1 MTPMDPADVLAPW
14 SAGYLGATALMWMV
28 MMAAMMLPSATPMI
42 RLFALSS
49 RRKVV
54 QTAAPT
60 MLFVGGYF
68 LAWAG
73 FSIAATFFQALLRD
87 FALLSPE
94 LLLLNPWM
102 ISGVLFVAGVY
113 QFTRWKTTCLSH
125 CQSPLAFLL
134 RHWQDGRRGAL
145 AMGLRHGLYCV
156 GCCWALML
164 VLFTV
169 GVMNLVWVA
178 VIAIV
183 ILLEKLVARGPWLS
197 RLAGAALMGWAVV
210 RLAT

>member
-1 MTPMDPADVLAPW
+1 MGGVSSAEMLAPW

-28 MMAAMMLPSATPMI
+28 MMAAMMLPSATPTI

-49 RRKVV
+49 RGRAVR
-54 QTAAPT
+54 TTAPT
-60 MLFVGGYF
+60 ILFVGGYF
-68 LAWAG
+68 LAWSG
-73 FSIAATFFQALLRD
+73 FSVAATFFQALLREC
-87 FALLSPE
+87 ALLSPE
-94 LLLLNPWM
+94 LLLLNPRM

-125 CQSPLAFLL
+125 CQTPLAFLL
-134 RHWQDGRRGAL
+134 RHRRDGRRGAV

-164 VLFTV
+164 VLFAV

-178 VIAIV
+178 VLATV
-183 ILLEKLVARGPWLS
+183 ILLEKLAARGPWLS
-197 RLAGAALMGWAVV
+197 HLAGAALMGWAVA